1 MSEPSAGD
9 SGTRGDSSPEPEATT
24 AEGAT
29 AGEASTDRPVVY
41 DLAPDCTLA
50 DVETDACYH
59 AEVNGVVDYGVFVDV
74 SDVVSGL
81 IHESNLDGEYA
92 VGDRLIVRLTDVR
105 ENGDIAFDDETFAD
119 YTTETVEHEPDVS
132 RVRGLSPGAE
142 VTVEGEVVQAKQTGG
157 PTIFGVADAT
167 GVIACAAF
175 AEAGVRAYP
184 SVEVGD
190 MVHVAGTVETRGDA
204 LQLEVDSLKPLAGDR
219 AAEARE
225 RYEAALDERAEP
237 AAIDPLVEWEAF
249 EPIHADLR
257 DLARLLRRTVL
268 AGRPIRVRHHADGDG
283 MCAAIPVQLALER
296 LVRDVHEDP
305 KAPRHLF
312 KRLPSKAPFYE
323 MEDVTRDLN
332 FALAGRARHGQKLPF
347 LLMLDNGSTEEDV
360 PAYENLTHYDIP
372 IAVVDHHHP
381 DPEAVGPLLD
391 AHVNPYLH
399 GEDYRITTGMMC
411 VELARLID
419 PSLTEELEHVPAV
432 AGLSDR
438 SKAEVMDDYI
448 ALAAEAGYEQDDLL
462 DIGEALDYAA
472 HWLRYSE
479 GKTLVNDV
487 LNVGCDDPDRH
498 EELVAF
504 LSERAARDVDRQLDA
519 LDAHVEHERLASG
532 AHLYRI
538 DLDEYARRFTYPAPG
553 KTTGEL
559 HDTRVQETGDPVI
572 TIGYGPDFCVLRSDG
587 VRLDIPTMVTEL
599 NEELP
604 EAGVSG
610 GGHLVVGSIKFV
622 KGRREA
628 VLEALIEKMAE
639 AEIDESLSAAT
650 ALDD

>member
-1 MSEPSAGD
+1 MSEPTAGD
-9 SGTRGDSSPEPEATT
+9 SGTRGDSSPEPEADA
-24 AEGAT
+24 AERAT
-29 AGEASTDRPVVY
+29 DDRPVVH

-50 DVETDACYH
+50 DVEIDALYH

-81 IHESNLDGEYA
+81 VHESNLDADYA
-92 VGDRLIVRLTDVR
+92 VGDRLIVRLTEVR
-105 ENGDIAFDDETFAD
+105 ENGDVAFDDELPDD
-119 YTTETVEHEPDVS
+119 YVTETVEHEPVLS
-132 RVRGLSPGAE
+132 RVRGLSPGDE

-167 GVIACAAF
+167 GVVACAAF
-175 AEAGVRAYP
+175 EEAGVRAYP

-190 MVHVAGTVETRGDA
+190 MVHVAGTVETREDA
-204 LQLEVDSLKPLAGDR
+204 LQLEVDSLKTLSGDR
-219 AAEARE
+219 AAEARD

-237 AAIDPLVEWEAF
+237 ADVEPLVEWEAF
-249 EPIHADLR
+249 ESIHEDLR
-257 DLARLLRRTVL
+257 ELARLLRRTVL

-305 KAPRHLF
+305 KAPQHLF

-332 FALAGRARHGQKLPF
+332 YALEGRARHGRKLPF

-360 PAYENLTHYDIP
+360 PAYENLAHYDIP

-381 DPEAVGPLLD
+381 DPDAVGPLLD

-399 GEDYRITTGMMC
+399 GEDYRVTTGMMC

-438 SKAEVMDDYI
+438 SKAEVMDDYV
-448 ALAAEAGYEQDDLL
+448 ALAAAAGYDEDDLL

-479 GKTLVNDV
+479 GKTLVNDA
-487 LNVGCDDPDRH
+487 LNVGCEDEARH
-498 EELVAF
+498 AELVEF

-519 LDAHVEHERLASG
+519 LDDHVEHERLASG

-622 KGRREA
+622 KGRREPTIETL
-628 VLEALIEKMAE
+628 VEKMAE
-639 AEIDESLSAAT
+639 AEIDESLSSTA

>member
-1 MSEPSAGD
+1 MSEHTAGD
-9 SGTRGDSSPEPEATT
+9 SGMRDDSSPEPDAVR
-24 AEGAT
+24 AEG
-29 AGEASTDRPVVY
+29 ERDDRDVVH
-41 DLAPDCTLA
+41 DLAPDCTLE
-50 DVETDACYH
+50 DVETGALYH
-59 AEVNGVVDYGVFVDV
+59 AAVNGVVDYGIFVDV
-74 SDVVSGL
+74 SDAVSGL
-81 IHESNLDGEYA
+81 VHESNLDGEYA
-92 VGDRLIVRLTDVR
+92 VGDRLIVRLTEVK
-105 ENGDIAFDDETFAD
+105 ENGDVAFEEASPGG
-119 YTTETVEHEPDVS
+119 YTTETVEHEPTIS
-132 RVRGLSPGAE
+132 RVRGLVPGDE
-142 VTVEGEVVQAKQTGG
+142 VTVEGEVVQTKQTGG
-157 PTIFGVADAT
+157 PTIFGVADAS
-167 GVIACAAF
+167 GVVSCAAF
-175 AEAGVRAYP
+175 EEAGVRAYP
-184 SVEVGD
+184 GVEVGD
-190 MVHVAGTVETRGDA
+190 LVHVSGTVETREGG
-204 LQLEVDSLKPLAGDR
+204 LQIEVDSLSALSGDR
-219 AAEARE
+219 ATEARD
-225 RYEAALDERAEP
+225 RFEAALEERAEP
-237 AAIDPLVEWEAF
+237 ADVDPLVEWEAF
-249 EPIHADLR
+249 ESIHDDLR

-296 LVRDVHEDP
+296 LVREVHEDP
-305 KAPRHLF
+305 DASRHLF
-312 KRLPSKAPFYE
+312 KRLPSKAPYYE

-332 FALAGRARHGQKLPF
+332 FALEGRARHGRKLPL

-381 DPEAVGPLLD
+381 DPEAVAPLLD

-399 GEDYRITTGMMC
+399 GEDYRVTTGMMC

-438 SKAEVMDDYI
+438 SKAEAMDDYVE
-448 ALAAEAGYEQDDLL
+448 LAAEAGYGKEDLL

-479 GKTLVNDV
+479 GKTLVNDA
-487 LNVGCDDPDRH
+487 LNVGCDDPERH
-498 EELVAF
+498 EELVEF
-504 LSERAARDVDRQLDA
+504 LAERAERDVDRQLEAVD
-519 LDAHVEHERLASG
+519 DHVEHERLASG

-538 DLDEYARRFTYPAPG
+538 DVDEYAHRFTYPAPG

-572 TIGYGPDFCVLRSDG
+572 TIGYGPDFAVLRSDG

-628 VLEALIEKMAE
+628 VIDALVGKMAE
-639 AEIDESLSAAT
+639 AEIDETLSST
-650 ALDD
+650 AVIDD